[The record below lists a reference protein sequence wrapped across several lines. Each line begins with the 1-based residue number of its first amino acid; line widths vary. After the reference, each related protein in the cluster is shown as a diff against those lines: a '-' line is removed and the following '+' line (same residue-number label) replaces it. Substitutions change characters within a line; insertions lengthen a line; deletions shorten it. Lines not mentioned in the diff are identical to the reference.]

1 MTLKKTYKIQDI
13 YPTLQLK
20 HTADTK
26 PLTAELSKLKFWC
39 GKTTPKKNC
48 CFSHR
53 VGLPKHPH
61 TLNEMKFMP
70 HQEDLVKQACTDKH
84 MKFHVNKSRQIGLTE
99 IVLRIIQYLGFTKY
113 AGGRIMI
120 IAGTREKT
128 TKKVM
133 DRLKLL
139 FQNTP
144 ELLVPN
150 TSSMNIE
157 MTNGT
162 QFEGFPS
169 NSDAIR
175 GDTKIRAI
183 VVDEAAHFNLTDD
196 SVVMN
201 AIEPIVLTNK
211 SDLYLVSTP
220 RGQRGFFYDIG
231 IGENDFKKLQYDYTC
246 AIGWIYS
253 KEDMEQEL
261 KRSDLDVDQEYR
273 CQYTSSRSSIF
284 GVISDEATE
293 EYEAEEY

>member
-1 MTLKKTYKIQDI
+1 MFENSYQK
-13 YPTLQLK
+13 
-20 HTADTK
+20 
-26 PLTAELSKLKFWC
+26 AEKLDYAKLKFFC
-39 GKTTPKKNC
+39 GKSNMKGNC
-48 CFSHR
+48 CFSHL
-53 VGLPKHPH
+53 VGLPKHPA
-61 TLNEMKFMP
+61 TLESMKFMP
-70 HQEDLVKQACTDKH
+70 HQIDLVNQACNDKH
-84 MKFHVNKSRQIGLTE
+84 NKFHVNKSRQIGLTE
-99 IVLRIIQYLGFTKY
+99 IVLRIVQYLAFTKY
-113 AGGRIMI
+113 KGGRIMI

-139 FQNTP
+139 FQNIP
-144 ELLVPN
+144 ETLMPN
-150 TSSMNIE
+150 TRSMDLN
-157 MTNGT
+157 MVNGT

-175 GDTKIRAI
+175 GDTKIQAI

-220 RGQRGFFYDIG
+220 RGQRGFFYEISNS
-231 IGENDFKKLQYDYTC
+231 ENDFKKLQYDYTS

-253 KEDMEQEL
+253 KEDMEKEL
-261 KRSDLDVDQEYR
+261 TRTDLDVDQEYR

-284 GVISDEATE
+284 GLINDESAE
-293 EYEAEEY
+293 DYEAEEY

>member
-1 MTLKKTYKIQDI
+1 MTLKKTYKLQDI
-13 YPTLQLK
+13 YPTLQVK

-26 PLTAELSKLKFWC
+26 PLTEELSKLKFWC
-39 GKTTPKKNC
+39 GKTIPKTNC
-48 CFSHR
+48 CFSHI
-53 VGLPKHPH
+53 VGMPSHTH

-70 HQEDLVKQACTDKH
+70 HKEDLVKQACTNKH
-84 MKFHVNKSRQIGLTE
+84 TKFQVNKSRQIGLTE
-99 IVLRIIQYLGFTKY
+99 IVLRIIQYLAFTKY
-113 AGGRIMI
+113 AGGRIMV

-139 FQNTP
+139 FQNMP

-150 TSSMNIE
+150 TSSMNLE

-261 KRSDLDVDQEYR
+261 TRTDLDVDQEYR

>member
-1 MTLKKTYKIQDI
+1 MMKDLNQPMFENSYQQTSNVDYG
-13 YPTLQLK
+13 
-20 HTADTK
+20 
-26 PLTAELSKLKFWC
+26 KFFC
-39 GKTTPKKNC
+39 GKTHRNNDC
-48 CFSHR
+48 CFSHL
-53 VGLPKHPH
+53 VGLPKHPA
-61 TLNEMKFMP
+61 TLDPLKFMP

-99 IVLRIIQYLGFTKY
+99 IVLRIVQYLAFTKY

-139 FQNTP
+139 FQNIP
-144 ELLVPN
+144 ECLAQGKN
-150 TSSMNIE
+150 AMNIR

-162 QFEGFPS
+162 EFEGFPS

-231 IGENDFKKLQYDYTC
+231 ISENDFKKLQYDYTC
-246 AIGWIYS
+246 AIGWIYT

-261 KRSDLDVDQEYR
+261 TRTDLDVDQEYR

>member
-1 MTLKKTYKIQDI
+1 MSMMKDLNQPMFENSYQQISNVD
-13 YPTLQLK
+13 YG
-20 HTADTK
+20 
-26 PLTAELSKLKFWC
+26 KLKFFC
-39 GKTTPKKNC
+39 GKIHRNNDC
-48 CFSHR
+48 CFSHLI
-53 VGLPKHPH
+53 GLPKHTA
-61 TLNEMKFMP
+61 TLESLNFMP

-99 IVLRIIQYLGFTKY
+99 IVLRIVQYLAFTKY

-139 FQNTP
+139 FQNIP
-144 ELLVPN
+144 ECLAQGKN
-150 TSSMNIE
+150 AMNIR

-162 QFEGFPS
+162 EFEGFPS

-220 RGQRGFFYDIG
+220 RGQRGFFYNIG
-231 IGENDFKKLQYDYTC
+231 ISENDFKKLQYDYTC

-261 KRSDLDVDQEYR
+261 TRTDLDVDQEYR

-284 GVISDEATE
+284 GVISDESSE
-293 EYEAEEY
+293 QYEAEEY

>member
-1 MTLKKTYKIQDI
+1 MSMMKDLNQPMFENSYQQTSNIDY
-13 YPTLQLK
+13 
-20 HTADTK
+20 
-26 PLTAELSKLKFWC
+26 SKLQFFC
-39 GKTTPKKNC
+39 GKTHKENQC
-48 CFSHR
+48 CFSHI
-53 VGLPKHPH
+53 VGLPRHPA
-61 TLNEMKFMP
+61 TLNPLKLMP
-70 HQEDLVKQACTDKH
+70 HQIDIVKQACNNKH
-84 MKFHVNKSRQIGLTE
+84 NKFHVNKSRQIGLTE
-99 IVLRIIQYLGFTKY
+99 IVLRLVQYLAFSKY

-139 FQNTP
+139 FQNIP
-144 ELLVPN
+144 ECLVQ
-150 TSSMNIE
+150 SKGSMDIQ

-162 QFEGFPS
+162 QFEGFPG

-201 AIEPIVLTNK
+201 AVEPIVLTNK

-220 RGQRGFFYDIG
+220 RGQRGFFYNIG
-231 IGENDFKKLQYDYTC
+231 ISENDFKKLQYDYTC

-261 KRSDLDVDQEYR
+261 TRTDLDVDQEYR

-284 GVISDEATE
+284 GVISDESSE
-293 EYEAEEY
+293 QYEAEEY